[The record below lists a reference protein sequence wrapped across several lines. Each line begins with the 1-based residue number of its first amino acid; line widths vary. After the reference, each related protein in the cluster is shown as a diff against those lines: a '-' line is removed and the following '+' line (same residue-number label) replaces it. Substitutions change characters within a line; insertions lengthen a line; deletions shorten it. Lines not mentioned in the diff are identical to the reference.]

1 MKIKKIF
8 TTIAAGSLMLT
19 LAACGNNASK
29 ESSQDSDAI
38 STKVTKKH
46 IEKSDKATSEK
57 TNTSKSESGTKV
69 NSTSAS
75 SDKTGSSSQSKTS
88 NNSSSVKESN
98 YSVSSTSSVENGT
111 SAKSTVKQNSS
122 TSSQATMTATDARNI
137 VKEHIGN
144 QLNNRGIAGQSTSD
158 LPSIDSVDGYTA
170 TQNGTNN
177 WTVSGNGHTYHVTAN
192 SVTEN

>member
-1 MKIKKIF
+1 MK
-8 TTIAAGSLMLT
+8 
-19 LAACGNNASK
+19 
-29 ESSQDSDAI
+29 
-38 STKVTKKH
+38 
-46 IEKSDKATSEK
+46 
-57 TNTSKSESGTKV
+57 
-69 NSTSAS
+69 
-75 SDKTGSSSQSKTS
+75 
-88 NNSSSVKESN
+88 
-98 YSVSSTSSVENGT
+98 YSVSGTSSVESGAGAT
-111 SAKSTVKQNSS
+111 STVKQNSS

>member
-1 MKIKKIF
+1 MNSGVSSNK
-8 TTIAAGSLMLT
+8 TSSSL
-19 LAACGNNASK
+19 
-29 ESSQDSDAI
+29 Q
-38 STKVTKKH
+38 
-46 IEKSDKATSEK
+46 
-57 TNTSKSESGTKV
+57 SKS
-69 NSTSAS
+69 
-75 SDKTGSSSQSKTS
+75 SSSK
-88 NNSSSVKESN
+88 NDAN

>member
-1 MKIKKIF
+1 MKIKKLF
-8 TTIAAGSLMLT
+8 ATIAAGSLVLT
-19 LAACGNNASK
+19 LAACGSN
-29 ESSQDSDAI
+29 SSQENSQSSPDVS
-38 STKVTKKH
+38 S
-46 IEKSDKATSEK
+46 S
-57 TNTSKSESGTKV
+57 KV
-69 NSTSAS
+69 NKKTTTNKEDGSNSSAN
-75 SDKTGSSSQSKTS
+75 DATSSSQNDSSSTS
-88 NNSSSVKESN
+88 TNSSSSTK
-98 YSVSSTSSVENGT
+98 YSVSGTSSLESGEG
-111 SAKSTVKQNSS
+111 AKSTVKQNSS

>member
-1 MKIKKIF
+1 
-8 TTIAAGSLMLT
+8 
-19 LAACGNNASK
+19 
-29 ESSQDSDAI
+29 
-38 STKVTKKH
+38 
-46 IEKSDKATSEK
+46 
-57 TNTSKSESGTKV
+57 
-69 NSTSAS
+69 
-75 SDKTGSSSQSKTS
+75 
-88 NNSSSVKESN
+88 
-98 YSVSSTSSVENGT
+98 
-111 SAKSTVKQNSS
+111 
-122 TSSQATMTATDARNI
+122 MTATDARNI

>member
-1 MKIKKIF
+1 MKLNKLF
-8 TTIAAGSLMLT
+8 TTLAAGTLIIT
-19 LAACGNNASK
+19 LAACGNNSASETSNK
-29 ESSQDSDAI
+29 SSTEVATSSKTA
-38 STKVTKKH
+38 KKH
-46 IEKSDKATSEK
+46 QSSKAKVSSNKENTTS
-57 TNTSKSESGTKV
+57 S
-69 NSTSAS
+69 NSQIAGDGSSSSAA
-75 SDKTGSSSQSKTS
+75 TGSSTDKQSSQ
-88 NNSSSVKESN
+88 N
-98 YSVSSTSSVENGT
+98 YSVSSIKTSSNGSS
-111 SAKSTVKQNSS
+111 SAKSSVKQNSNAQ
-122 TSSQATMTATDARNI
+122 QATMTATDARNI